1 MSNSSLS
8 NSTSAKAA
16 SGKQAGVAS
25 KKVTP
30 LMRQYQE
37 VKEAY
42 PEAILLFRV
51 GDFYET
57 FGEDAKLVS
66 KELGITL
73 TNRNNGGDQTPLAG
87 FPHHAVDSYLP
98 KLVKKGHKVAICDQ
112 TEDPETAKKAGK
124 KIVSREVTEVATPGV
139 TLSDHVLDR
148 SRNNYVLSLYPEK
161 ASVGK
166 TVGELRVG
174 VAYADAST
182 GECGVCEY
190 SMAELPH
197 FKQFLEPSEV
207 ILPEAWRRQS
217 ISGYDQ
223 VPTSSVGE
231 WVFEGD
237 ASYKVVTDHFGTH
250 SLKGFGLEP
259 LPLAQKAMAG
269 LLVYLQETQ
278 KSALSHIRT
287 IRVLEP
293 EEYMTLDDVTRLN
306 LELTQRSAT
315 TVEEG
320 ALVKLLDRT
329 ETPFGGRLLRQ
340 WLHRPLRALAPIEQ
354 RLERVDALVEH
365 HEVRQALRHALHGFP
380 DIERIMTRVVLER
393 CSPRDLGSIRTAL
406 DRIQPMLDQFSA
418 SLSQHQGLAP
428 LQDIID
434 RVSPHQE
441 LNTLLDSHLEEELP
455 AQLGDGSTFKEG
467 VSAELDEARAL
478 SRDSKGVLAKMKQ
491 ELIEQTGIS
500 SLKLG
505 YNRVF
510 GYYIEVTKARKEPIP
525 DSFIRKQTLTNAERY
540 ITPELKEL
548 EERILDAEETT
559 QRLERA
565 LFDELTRSVAA
576 HAEVLGHTTAALAE
590 LDVVCSF
597 AEVSFRQGYCRPEV
611 HEGTSLNIVKGRH
624 PVVETL
630 LGSDEPFIPNHL
642 TLDPASRQIMMITG
656 PNMAGKSV
664 ILRQTGLIVLM
675 AQLGCFVPAA
685 EASIG
690 LVDKIF
696 TRVGAS
702 DNLAGG
708 ESTFLV
714 EMNEAANILNNATP
728 RSLILLDEIGRGT
741 STFDGLSIAWAMAEY
756 LHEEPSVA
764 AKTLFATHYHE
775 LNELAER
782 YPRIVNANVSVKEH
796 NGAIIF
802 LRKLVEGGADHS
814 YGIQVAA
821 LAGLPAPVL
830 HRAQEILQ
838 SLETQ
843 DLSVDRAPS
852 SKPQTEAIPPSTTLA
867 QMALFGMD
875 EMKGGAMGAEHP
887 ISPAEEALLDKMKA
901 LEMERLSPMDAFQ
914 LLLEL
919 KQSLGESDHREN
931 DREEDDHEDRA

>member
-1 MSNSSLS
+1 
-8 NSTSAKAA
+8 
-16 SGKQAGVAS
+16 
-25 KKVTP
+25 
-30 LMRQYQE
+30 MRQYQE
-37 VKEAY
+37 VKDAY

-73 TNRNNGGDQTPLAG
+73 TTRNNGGDQTPLAG

-98 KLVKKGHKVAICDQ
+98 KLVKRGYKVAICDQ

-148 SRNNYVLSLYPEK
+148 SRNNYLLSLYPEK

-166 TVGELRVG
+166 AVGELKVG
-174 VAYADAST
+174 VAYVDAST

-190 SMAELPH
+190 SMGDLAD

-207 ILPEAWRRQS
+207 ILPESWRRQG
-217 ISGYDQ
+217 IRGYDQ
-223 VPTSSVGE
+223 VPTSSVGD

-250 SLKGFGLEP
+250 SLKGFGLEQ

-269 LLVYLQETQ
+269 LLTYLHETQ
-278 KSALSHIRT
+278 KSALRHIRT

-293 EEYMTLDDVTRLN
+293 DEYMTLDDVTRLN

-315 TVEEG
+315 RVEEG
-320 ALVKLLDRT
+320 ALVTLLDRT

-340 WLHRPLRALAPIEQ
+340 WLHRPLRSLAPIVQ
-354 RLERVDALVEH
+354 RLERVDALVQH
-365 HEVRQALRHALHGFP
+365 HEVRQALRQALQGFP
-380 DIERIMTRVVLER
+380 DVERIMTRVVLER
-393 CSPRDLGSIRTAL
+393 CSPRDLGSIRSAL
-406 DRIQPMLDQFSA
+406 GRIPPMLDQFDA
-418 SLSQHQGLAP
+418 SLSQYQGLAP
-428 LQDIID
+428 LQSVMEHIL
-434 RVSPHQE
+434 PHRD
-441 LNTLLDSHLEEELP
+441 LYSLLDRHLELELP

-467 VSAELDEARAL
+467 IHADLDDARAL

-565 LFDELTRSVAA
+565 LFEELTSSVSDY
-576 HAEVLGHTTAALAE
+576 AEALGRTTSALAE
-590 LDVVCSF
+590 LDVYCSF

-642 TLDPASRQIMMITG
+642 TLDPASRQIIMITG

-796 NGAIIF
+796 NGTIIF

-830 HRAQEILQ
+830 HRAREILQ
-838 SLETQ
+838 SLENQ
-843 DLSVDRAPS
+843 ELSVDKGRSP
-852 SKPQTEAIPPSTTLA
+852 KPQTGAIPTSAPVS
-867 QMALFGMD
+867 QMALFGVN
-875 EMKGGAMGAEHP
+875 EGTSGQFGL
-887 ISPAEEALLDKMKA
+887 SSSVTPAEEALLDKMKA
-901 LEMERLSPMDAFQ
+901 LELDRLSPIDAFQ

-919 KQSLGESDHREN
+919 KQSLANEGQSNEEQAGLDRDERNHGE
-931 DREEDDHEDRA
+931 HE

>member
-1 MSNSSLS
+1 
-8 NSTSAKAA
+8 
-16 SGKQAGVAS
+16 
-25 KKVTP
+25 
-30 LMRQYQE
+30 MRQYQE
-37 VKEAY
+37 VKDAY
-42 PEAILLFRV
+42 PETVLLFRV

-98 KLVKKGHKVAICDQ
+98 KLVKKGYKVAICDQ

-148 SRNNYVLSLYPEK
+148 SRNNYLLSLYPEK
-161 ASVGK
+161 TSIGK
-166 TVGELRVG
+166 SVGELRVG

-190 SMAELPH
+190 SMAELTH

-207 ILPEAWRRQS
+207 ILPESWRRQG
-217 ISGYDQ
+217 IMGYDQ
-223 VPTSSVGE
+223 VPSSSVGE

-237 ASYKVVTDHFGTH
+237 ASYKIVTEHFGTH
-250 SLKGFGLEP
+250 SLKGFGLEQ

-269 LLVYLQETQ
+269 LLNYLQETQ
-278 KSALSHIRT
+278 KTALRHIRT

-315 TVEEG
+315 RVEEG
-320 ALVKLLDRT
+320 ALVSLLDRT

-340 WLHRPLRALAPIEQ
+340 WLHRPLRALDPIQQ
-354 RLERVDALVEH
+354 RLERVDALVQH
-365 HEVRQALRHALHGFP
+365 HEVRQALRQALQGFP
-380 DIERIMTRVVLER
+380 DVERIMTRVVLER
-393 CSPRDLGSIRTAL
+393 CSPRDLGSIRSAL
-406 DRIQPMLDQFSA
+406 GRIPPMMDQFAA

-428 LQDIID
+428 LQSVIEHI
-434 RVSPHQE
+434 SPHE
-441 LNTLLDSHLEEELP
+441 DLYALLDRHLEEELP

-467 VSAELDEARAL
+467 VRADLDEARAL

-565 LFDELTRSVAA
+565 LFEELTSLVSDY
-576 HAEVLGHTTAALAE
+576 AEALARTTAALAE
-590 LDVVCSF
+590 LDVYCSF

-642 TLDPASRQIMMITG
+642 TLNPASRQIMMITG

-796 NGAIIF
+796 KGAIIF

-830 HRAQEILQ
+830 HRAREILQ

-843 DLSVDRAPS
+843 ELSVDKARS
-852 SKPQTEAIPPSTTLA
+852 SKPQTGAIPPSTTIA
-867 QMALFGMD
+867 QMALFGVN
-875 EMKGGAMGAEHP
+875 EGASGQFGL
-887 ISPAEEALLDKMKA
+887 SSSVTPAEEALLDKMKA
-901 LEMERLSPMDAFQ
+901 LEMERLSPIDAFQ

-919 KQSLGESDHREN
+919 KQSL
-931 DREEDDHEDRA
+931 EDRNHGERNREDHK

>member
-1 MSNSSLS
+1 
-8 NSTSAKAA
+8 
-16 SGKQAGVAS
+16 
-25 KKVTP
+25 
-30 LMRQYQE
+30 MRQYQE
-37 VKEAY
+37 VKDAY
-42 PEAILLFRV
+42 PETVLLFRV

-87 FPHHAVDSYLP
+87 FPHHAVESYLP
-98 KLVKKGHKVAICDQ
+98 KLVKNGYKVAICDQ

-148 SRNNYVLSLYPEK
+148 SRNNYLLSLCPEK
-161 ASVGK
+161 ATIGKEVGD
-166 TVGELRVG
+166 LRVG
-174 VAYADAST
+174 VAYTDAST

-197 FKQFLEPSEV
+197 FKQFLEPAEV
-207 ILPEAWRRQS
+207 ILPEPWRRQG
-217 ISGYDQ
+217 IYGYEQ
-223 VPTSSVGE
+223 IPTSSVGD
-231 WVFEGD
+231 WVYEGD
-237 ASYKVVTDHFGTH
+237 ASYGVLTDHFGTH
-250 SLKGFGLEP
+250 SLKGFGVEEM
-259 LPLAQKAMAG
+259 PLAQKAMAG
-269 LLVYLQETQ
+269 LLTYLHETQ
-278 KSALSHIRT
+278 KSVLRQIRT
-287 IRVLEP
+287 IRVLDP
-293 EEYMTLDDVTRLN
+293 NQYMTLDDVTRLN

-315 TVEEG
+315 KVEEG
-320 ALVKLLDRT
+320 ALVTLLDRT

-340 WLHRPLRALAPIEQ
+340 WLHRPLKSLAPIEE
-354 RLERVDALVEH
+354 RLERVDGLFRH
-365 HEVRQALRHALHGFP
+365 HEFRQSLRQILHGFP
-380 DIERIMTRVVLER
+380 DIERIMTRVVLGR
-393 CSPRDLGSIRTAL
+393 STPRDLGSIQSALERIPSLMSEFEKSVSIHKDLEPLHPLLQRVHSHEALRTEL
-406 DRIQPMLDQFSA
+406 D
-418 SLSQHQGLAP
+418 
-428 LQDIID
+428 
-434 RVSPHQE
+434 
-441 LNTLLDSHLEEELP
+441 THLEAELP

-467 VSAELDEARAL
+467 ISAELDEARAL
-478 SRDSKGVLAKMKQ
+478 SRDSKGVLATMKQ

-525 DSFIRKQTLTNAERY
+525 ESFIRKQTLTNAERY
-540 ITPELKEL
+540 VTPELKEL

-559 QRLERA
+559 QRLEKA
-565 LFDELTRSVAA
+565 LFDELTSSVAE
-576 HAEVLGHTTAALAE
+576 HAEALSETTSALAE
-590 LDVVCSF
+590 LDVLTSF
-597 AEVSFRQGYCRPEV
+597 AEVSFRQGYRRPEV
-611 HEGTSLNIVKGRH
+611 HDGTSLHIVKGRH

-675 AQLGCFVPAA
+675 AQLGCFVPAE

-728 RSLILLDEIGRGT
+728 KSLILLDEIGRGT

-775 LNELAER
+775 LNELADR

-821 LAGLPAPVL
+821 LAGLPGPVL
-830 HRAQEILQ
+830 RRAREILQ
-838 SLETQ
+838 SLENQ
-843 DLSVDRAPS
+843 ELSVDQPDKAS
-852 SKPQTEAIPPSTTLA
+852 SVSQIG
-867 QMALFGMD
+867 LFGPD
-875 EMKGGAMGAEHP
+875 TLRTSEP
-887 ISPAEEALLDKMKA
+887 IGPESSLSPAEEALLDKMKA
-901 LEMERLSPMDAFQ
+901 LELERLSPMDAFQ

-919 KQSLGESDHREN
+919 KQSLGEDE
-931 DREEDDHEDRA
+931 